1 MNGREW
7 TNLHC
12 HILSTVFDYIKKMPF
27 KIVRNDITKVN
38 ADVLVNSANTKPIC
52 AGYRTDAAIYEAA
65 GFDAMLAARKKIGD
79 IQVGHAAVTPAFKLP
94 AKYVVHTVGP
104 KWVDGNSGELEALR
118 SCYRECLAKAVSLK
132 AKSIAFPL
140 ISTGA
145 LKFPKGLA
153 LDIVT
158 EIAREFTS
166 EHELDV
172 ILVVYDEESFGLTS
186 DLSDF
191 VESYIDEHYVG
202 EVTEERLERYR
213 SMNSPD
219 EERWQWRSVAD
230 ACDLQIA
237 CEAPGA
243 IDEDDR
249 IRESKKEKKPE
260 VFLASKTKFEQ
271 DLENRIKDFEM
282 QTFGK
287 RLAHYLYEK
296 KLDASTVYNAVFMD
310 RRQFS
315 KLLSDKTKSPHR
327 ETVLA
332 LAVGMKLN
340 VVETTDLM
348 SHAGYSFTPN
358 NLTDV
363 IVSAFI
369 EHETYDIW
377 KINNLLSEK
386 GLTQLG

>member
-1 MNGREW
+1 MA
-7 TNLHC
+7 
-12 HILSTVFDYIKKMPF
+12 F

-79 IQVGHAAVTPAFKLP
+79 IQVGHAEMTPAFKLP